1 MLLGLLLLMFWLGSM
16 GLISK
21 LLGSYKLE
29 LLFWV
34 SFGGTGL
41 EYTAM

>member
-21 LLGSYKLE
+21 LLGRYKLE

-34 SFGGTGL
+34 FGWTGL